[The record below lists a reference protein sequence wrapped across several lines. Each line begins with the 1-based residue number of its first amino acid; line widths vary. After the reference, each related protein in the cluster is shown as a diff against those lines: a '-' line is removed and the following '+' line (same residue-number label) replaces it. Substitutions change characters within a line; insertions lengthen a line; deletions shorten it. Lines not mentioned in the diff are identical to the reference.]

1 MSFLYSDF
9 SGESL
14 ELSIVTVVVGSKS
27 GDSLPHQ
34 GMPELGLIMEL
45 VERLRWEE
53 NYSLGTSLSP
63 V

>member
-45 VERLRWEE
+45 VERLR
-53 NYSLGTSLSP
+53 
-63 V
+63 